1 MIRTVAVGSITDHR
15 SPTHVST
22 LERILLAVDGSAA
35 SESAVRA
42 VGALIKGGD
51 TDLFVVHLSDDGPPL
66 AISFGPAPMPPRAT
80 APRTEAYVE
89 SAVRTLQ
96 SLGVRATGAVYKPV
110 NDVGGEIVESARSFA
125 CGLIA
130 VGTGGRGRLGSILL
144 GSVARHVIHRAD
156 RSVLVAPLSCTV
168 PSAFTRILVAVDGSK
183 YSERAVELAAETAEM
198 AGAEVVVLHVCA
210 PHGPPW
216 MRYDRN
222 SFSDELDPADT
233 AAALVDRMVGGLA
246 DRGLTAFP
254 AIRPARGR
262 LAIGHLSADVLEA
275 ARQYDCQMVVVGPRS
290 QTGPGLMLGSVAFQL
305 LHSATVPVLIAR

>member
-22 LERILLAVDGSAA
+22 LERILLALDGSAA

-51 TDLFVVHLSDDGPPL
+51 TDVFVVHLSDDGPPL

-210 PHGPPW
+210 PHGPPC
-216 MRYDRN
+216 
-222 SFSDELDPADT
+222 LPDPAH
-233 AAALVDRMVGGLA
+233 R
-246 DRGLTAFP
+246 
-254 AIRPARGR
+254 
-262 LAIGHLSADVLEA
+262 
-275 ARQYDCQMVVVGPRS
+275 
-290 QTGPGLMLGSVAFQL
+290 
-305 LHSATVPVLIAR
+305 